1 MPSKPPIQ
9 WIGTENFTPG
19 RCGPGQP
26 VAIVLHEYDQAFE
39 SLDAQ
44 AKHCIVPAPVNSQ
57 NARVHSSFHYG
68 VNDCQIHQYVADSD
82 TAWSFANGGA
92 TGWSLP
98 SIYPGVAPDCYT
110 INIAVVTG
118 VLGLNGNCE
127 PKPNNYSPLQLQCLA
142 KLICALAVQHNIAP
156 DATHVWRHGGEL
168 ADLPFV
174 ELMTA
179 INACINAPED
189 LSGIDDLC
197 DEISQMPLGT
207 VENDTL
213 LVGADCHLYKAS
225 DLGGGSNVTVTQSG
239 NTLTIT
245 VNGTPYA
252 YTPSI
257 PVDVSVSSAVYND
270 ATNVLTITLSNGVS
284 FAVNLSDLQ
293 DIFPTYNPVDCGGKA
308 IDLTDAP
315 ALATC
320 ADLDS
325 AITTAV
331 NNTLAALNPSDCA
344 GSAIDLT
351 QAPELATCKDLSIA
365 IATAITTAVNNAT
378 SVVLAA
384 LNPVDC
390 IGSAIDLTKAPAL
403 ALCSDLHPALKVT
416 FDCAPNSF
424 DAPTQVLNIDSRD
437 RDTWDSRDISG
448 DGTLNPT
455 TDHRVRMLDKGTLL
469 LAKPDACDPKIFY
482 VTNVDPNN
490 PVTVDG
496 NGSPIGGVATVL
508 LQGTGPYSASQGE
521 TLCIGWNG
529 SGWDIL

>member
-19 RCGPGQP
+19 RCGPGQS

-44 AKHCIVPAPVNSQ
+44 ALRCIAPVPNNPQS
-57 NARVHSSFHYG
+57 ARVHSSFHYG
-68 VNDCQIHQYVADSD
+68 INDCQIHQYVADSD
-82 TAWSFANGGA
+82 TAWAFANGGA

-142 KLICALAVQHNIAP
+142 KLICALAVQYNIAP
-156 DATHVWRHGGEL
+156 DATHVWRHGLEL
-168 ADLPFV
+168 ADLPFAD
-174 ELMTA
+174 LMTA
-179 INACINAPED
+179 VNACINAPDD

-197 DEISQMPLGT
+197 EDISQMPLGT
-207 VENDTL
+207 LANDTL

-225 DLGGGSNVTVTQSG
+225 DLGGGSDVAVAVNG

-245 VNGTPYA
+245 VNGTPYT

-270 ATNVLTITLSNGVS
+270 TTNVLTITLSNGIS
-284 FAVNLSDLQ
+284 FGVNLSDLQ

-308 IDLTDAP
+308 IDLTAAP

-320 ADLDS
+320 ADLGS
-325 AITTAV
+325 AITTAI
-331 NNTLAALNPSDCA
+331 NN
-344 GSAIDLT
+344 
-351 QAPELATCKDLSIA
+351 
-365 IATAITTAVNNAT
+365 
-378 SVVLAA
+378 VLAA

-390 IGSAIDLTKAPAL
+390 QGDAINLTKAPTLATCADLSTAVNNALATLNPVDCNGKDIDLTAAPAL
-403 ALCSDLHPALKVT
+403 ALCTDLHPALKVT

-424 DAPTQVLNIDSRD
+424 DAPTQVLNIDPRD
-437 RDTWDSRDISG
+437 RDALDSRDITG

-455 TDHRVRMLDKGTLL
+455 TDHRVRMLDKGTLF

-496 NGSPIGGVATVL
+496 NGSTIGGVATVL
-508 LQGTGPYSASQGE
+508 LQGAGPYSANQGE